1 MKKAFHLLDTGNDR
15 TVSKNELRR
24 VIADFLLPLTREQF
38 QDILAQIPL
47 TRAGAVPYLEFL
59 SRFGGTDLNV
69 NAVKRGGENAMNHCR
84 TLRDLE
90 AQVAEKIFKNIHTVA
105 KAFKLL
111 DVNKTGLVQARELR
125 RVLETFGAR
134 MRDHEYK
141 QFAKHYNVDKDTAVD
156 YNVFLKNLG
165 TNNDL
170 NLKYDVGSQEVSWE
184 EQRAKN
190 PSRECLPSS
199 LSPEDIRGNYS
210 LDDLERVFCQEVS
223 AS

>member
-1 MKKAFHLLDTGNDR
+1 ECP
-15 TVSKNELRR
+15 V
-24 VIADFLLPLTREQF
+24 LTT
-38 QDILAQIPL
+38 DCGAIPL

-125 RVLETFGAR
+125 RVLETSVRGLLDERFYFR
-134 MRDHEYK
+134 
-141 QFAKHYNVDKDTAVD
+141 FAKHYNVDKDTAVD